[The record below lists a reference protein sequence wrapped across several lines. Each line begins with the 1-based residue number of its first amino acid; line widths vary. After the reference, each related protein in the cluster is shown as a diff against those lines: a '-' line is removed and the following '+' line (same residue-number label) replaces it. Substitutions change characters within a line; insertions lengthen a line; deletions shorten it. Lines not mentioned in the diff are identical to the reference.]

1 MANFTAGTSFTDG
14 VTNDVTADK
23 LRDLVQ
29 NAVPT
34 SNLALNSTTGTIATF
49 NSTTSTIT
57 NLSATTS
64 TFLGTITGSTNVINI
79 GSGQIYKDASGNV
92 GVGTASPSG
101 KLEILQ
107 NSTSNTTPAI
117 KITGSSGD
125 PTNYYMEVVPNLS
138 GSLVNYRFNVK
149 NISTYNDV
157 LCLNGAGN
165 VGIGTTSPTAQVTI
179 SKVVNSATLP
189 SASANHS
196 ISLYPPT
203 TTGYYGGGISWA
215 EGANTAANIC
225 AVDDGASGALGIV
238 LSTGNNSAITE
249 RLRID
254 SSGNVGIGTSSPARL
269 LTVDNATNPEIGL
282 YTGGTER
289 VKLSTGGSAISQLVV
304 DLGGA
309 ERLRIDSS
317 GNLLVGT
324 TDTSFSTG
332 VGLKFRASA
341 TAPIM
346 GYVMNTAGVET
357 SYNLFNT
364 NATNNGF
371 RFYVNTNGGISNF
384 SANNVNLSDERLKTN
399 ISLSGNYLDKICS
412 IPVKT
417 FNYKDQGEDT
427 EKTIGV
433 IAQEVEA
440 HIPELI
446 NNDGFGETPAD
457 GIPLKTIYQTDLQ
470 YVLMRCIQEQQVI
483 INELKTKVSALEA
496 A

>member
-1 MANFTAGTSFTDG
+1 MPNFTAGTSFTDG
-14 VTNDVTADK
+14 VTNDVTAAK
-23 LRDLVQ
+23 LDALVA

-34 SNLALNSTTGTIATF
+34 SSLALNSTTGTIATF
-49 NSTTSTIT
+49 NSTTGTIPT
-57 NLSATTS
+57 LVATTLV
-64 TFLGTITGSTNVINI
+64 TTGT
-79 GSGQIYKDASGNV
+79 
-92 GVGTASPSG
+92 GTAAA
-101 KLEILQ
+101 
-107 NSTSNTTPAI
+107 PAI
-117 KITGSSGD
+117 VPTGD
-125 PTNYYMEVVPNLS
+125 TNTGIFFPAADTIAFSEGGAEAMRIFS
-138 GSLVNYRFNVK
+138 
-149 NISTYNDV
+149 
-157 LCLNGAGN
+157 NGNAA
-165 VGIGTTSPTAQVTI
+165 IGTTSASGYRLNI
-179 SKVVNSATLP
+179 EGNSA
-189 SASANHS
+189 SVGVG
-196 ISLYPPT
+196 ISLNDT
-203 TTGYYGGGISWA
+203 
-215 EGANTAANIC
+215 N
-225 AVDDGASGALGIV
+225 ASGRLHTIRSDEG
-238 LSTGNNSAITE
+238 TFAIYDGTAGAD

-254 SSGNVGIGTSSPARL
+254 SSGNVGVGTTSPINKLHLYNGTISVGATQLELEGRYNGYGAGINFSSR
-269 LTVDNATNPEIGL
+269 TSD
-282 YTGGTER
+282 GGTLVTMAKITADGEASWNTTGTEQDAGLR
-289 VKLSTGGSAISQLVV
+289 FSTTANGTLT
-304 DLGGA
+304 

-324 TDTSFSTG
+324 TDTSFSAG

-384 SANNVNLSDERLKTN
+384 SGNNVNLSDERLKTN
-399 ISLSGNYLDKICS
+399 INLSGNYLDKICS

-433 IAQEVEA
+433 LAQEVEV

-470 YVLMRCIQEQQVI
+470 YVLMRCIQE
-483 INELKTKVSALEA
+483 LKSENNSLKSRIEALEA